1 MPYSTRN
8 GVSIHYEVSG
18 EGLPMVLIHA
28 NPFDRRLWLYQVA
41 HFSTWF
47 KVVSIDIR
55 GYGRSD
61 KPSGEFSILDMAE
74 DVLGVCED
82 LEIDEAVLM
91 GASVGSGIALMLGLE
106 RPELFRAMV
115 LVGGGSG
122 GMNFDRRIHGYGD
135 LGVAR
140 YHREHLHDLVAPRFA
155 SSRLGAY
162 LLDRFAEVGPS
173 LSGAAIAQIFRA
185 RAALDMSA
193 RLPSLAVP
201 ALVINGEF
209 DISLEDGRR
218 TASLIPDAVH
228 RILPGTGH
236 ACCIED
242 PAGFDEIVVSFLRAR
257 QLLA

>member
-8 GVSIHYEVSG
+8 GVRIHYEVSG
-18 EGLPMVLIHA
+18 EGMPMVLIHA

-41 HFSTWF
+41 HFSAWF
-47 KVVSIDIR
+47 KVVSVDIR

-61 KPSGEFSILDMAE
+61 KPAGEFSLRDMAE

-91 GASVGSGIALMLGLE
+91 GASVGSGMALMLGLE
-106 RPELFRAMV
+106 RPALFRAIV

-122 GMNFDRRIHGYGD
+122 GMDFAGRIHGYDD

-140 YHREHLHDLVAPRFA
+140 YHREHLKELVAPQFA
-155 SSRLGAY
+155 DSRLGAY
-162 LLDRFAEVGPS
+162 LLDQFAEAGPS
-173 LSGAAIAQIFRA
+173 LSGAVIAQIFRA
-185 RAALDMSA
+185 RGAADMTA

-201 ALVINGEF
+201 TLVVNGEF
-209 DISLEDGRR
+209 DISLEAGRK
-218 TASLIPDAVH
+218 TAGMIPNAVH
-228 RILPGTGH
+228 RVLPGTGH

-242 PAGFDEIVVSFLRAR
+242 PAGFDEIVVSHLRANH
-257 QLLA
+257 LME

>member
-47 KVVSIDIR
+47 KVISIDIR

-122 GMNFDRRIHGYGD
+122 G
-135 LGVAR
+135 VAR
-140 YHREHLHDLVAPRFA
+140 YHREHLHDLVAPQFA

-218 TASLIPDAVH
+218 TASLIPNAVH

-242 PAGFDEIVVSFLRAR
+242 PMGFDEIVVSFLRAR

>member
-1 MPYSTRN
+1 MPYSIRN

-18 EGLPMVLIHA
+18 EGPPMVLIHA

-61 KPSGEFSILDMAE
+61 KPAGEFSILDMAE

-82 LEIDEAVLM
+82 LEIDQAVLM

-106 RPELFRAMV
+106 RPGLFRAMV

-140 YHREHLHDLVAPRFA
+140 YHREHLHDLVAPQFA

-201 ALVINGEF
+201 TLVVNGEF

-218 TASLIPDAVH
+218 TAGLIPNAVH

-242 PAGFDEIVVSFLRAR
+242 PAGFDEIVVAFLRAR

>member
-1 MPYSTRN
+1 MPYSIRN

-18 EGLPMVLIHA
+18 EGPPMVLIHA
-28 NPFDRRLWLYQVA
+28 NPFDRRFWLYQVA

-61 KPSGEFSILDMAE
+61 KPAGEFSILDMAE
-74 DVLGVCED
+74 DVLGVCQD
-82 LEIDEAVLM
+82 LEIDQAVLM

-140 YHREHLHDLVAPRFA
+140 YHREHLHDLVAPQFA

-201 ALVINGEF
+201 TLVVNGEF

-218 TASLIPDAVH
+218 TAGLIPNAVH

-242 PAGFDEIVVSFLRAR
+242 PAGFDEIVVAFLRAR
-257 QLLA
+257 HLLA